1 MWLCCVL
8 SLFCDVF
15 QTTFAKVGAWV
26 YVPVLRK
33 NFNDLNAHRCNQ
45 GFQFRGV
52 IITPNKKNSSSAL
65 MVGSGFTYDNPATAG
80 DNKGVLGRLW
90 HSLAKG

>member
-1 MWLCCVL
+1 MWLCSVL

-15 QTTFAKVGAWV
+15 QTTFAEVGAWV
-26 YVPVLRK
+26 YAPVLRK
-33 NFNDLNAHRCNQ
+33 NFNDLNAHGCNQ

-52 IITPNKKNSSSAL
+52 IITPNKKKSSSAL
-65 MVGSGFTYDNPATAG
+65 MVGSGLTYDNPATTG
-80 DNKGVLGRLW
+80 DNKGVLGRLC